1 MNYLPTDTRRLAITT
16 EGYTSCNNDDHAFS
30 ALRLTHY
37 HHREPRQNTMLA
49 LPFDLLIPLAHPLR
63 LQAEHNRVQES
74 STGISWDQLVLSA
87 MQCQAHFLPFSP
99 LRDLFDGE

>member
-1 MNYLPTDTRRLAITT
+1 
-16 EGYTSCNNDDHAFS
+16 
-30 ALRLTHY
+30 
-37 HHREPRQNTMLA
+37 MLA

-87 MQCQAHFLPFSP
+87 MQCQAHFLPFSRYAISSTENRSTENRSTEIP
-99 LRDLFDGE
+99 VNASY